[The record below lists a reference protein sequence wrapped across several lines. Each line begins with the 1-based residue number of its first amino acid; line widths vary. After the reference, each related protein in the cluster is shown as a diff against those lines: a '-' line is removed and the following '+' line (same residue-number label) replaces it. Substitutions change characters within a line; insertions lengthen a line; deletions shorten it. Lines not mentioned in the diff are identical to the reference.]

1 MNDECVMLLVGK
13 SIGRGNTALY
23 KKSSKFL
30 AERNPYKPTACIQ
43 IWCMIRDAN
52 LQLVAKVTGNFH
64 SMGEHC
70 YIFLTDQPRSCL
82 TQEEVTNKTNHNSY
96 CIFSI

>member
-1 MNDECVMLLVGK
+1 MCDVVGWK
-13 SIGRGNTALY
+13 VYRSGKHLTALY

-30 AERNPYKPTACIQ
+30 AERNPDKPTACIQ

-64 SMGEHC
+64 SMDLFGEDGRA
-70 YIFLTDQPRSCL
+70 LLSLP
-82 TQEEVTNKTNHNSY
+82 TNPGLV
-96 CIFSI
+96 